1 MATDTPRQT
10 LTTPVRATGSVVGP
24 WRAMALRMEVL
35 WSWYRRYWRANLY
48 SSGLQPLLFLG
59 AMGLGLGSQVK
70 DGSFLG
76 GITYLQYIAPSL
88 LVSGIV
94 ATAVNEAGHPVLSGF
109 KWKQDYVAV
118 VATPITPQQLYGA
131 QLLWIVLRLSISA
144 VIYGLAAALFGAWTG
159 PGVLLALPLAVF
171 TGAACAAPVMA
182 FAAVTRGEGHAF
194 VALNRFVVLPMTLF
208 AGTFFPVDRLPGPCL
223 PLVWISPIWHG
234 NELVRAVTLGGLS
247 PLPALGH
254 ALFLVAMLVTGMLAG
269 RRSFYRRLVI

>member
-1 MATDTPRQT
+1 MATETPQRT
-10 LTTPVRATGSVVGP
+10 LAPPARATGSVVGP

-48 SSGLQPLLFLG
+48 SSGLQPLLFLS

-76 GITYLQYIAPSL
+76 DITYLQYIAPSL

-94 ATAVNEAGHPVLSGF
+94 ATSVNEAGHPILSGF

-194 VALNRFVVLPMTLF
+194 VALNRFAVLPMTLF

-234 NELVRAVTLGGLS
+234 NELVRAVTLDGLP

-254 ALFLVAMLVTGMLAG
+254 ALFLLAMLVTGVLLG

>member
-24 WRAMALRMEVL
+24 WRAMALRVEVL

>member
-1 MATDTPRQT
+1 MATDTSPQT
-10 LTTPVRATGSVVGP
+10 LAPPARATGTVVGP
-24 WRAMALRMEVL
+24 WRAMALRLEVQ
-35 WSWYRRYWRANLY
+35 WAWYRRYWRANLY
-48 SSGLQPLLFLG
+48 SSGLQPLLFLS

-70 DGSFLG
+70 DASFLG
-76 GITYLQYIAPSL
+76 GHTYLQYIAPTL

-109 KWKQDYVAV
+109 KWKQDYIAV

-131 QLLWIVLRLSISA
+131 QLLWIALRLSISA
-144 VIYGLAAALFGAWTG
+144 VIYGITAALFGAWTG
-159 PGVLLALPLAVF
+159 FGVLLALPLTVF

-208 AGTFFPVDRLPGPCL
+208 AGTYFPVDRLPGPCL

-234 NELVRAVTLGGLS
+234 NELVRGVTLGGLS

-254 ALFLVAMLVTGMLAG
+254 ALFLLAMLVAG
-269 RRSFYRRLVI
+269 VLLGHRNFSRRLVV

>member
-1 MATDTPRQT
+1 MATDTPQQT
-10 LTTPVRATGSVVGP
+10 LAPAAPATGTVVGP
-24 WRAMALRMEVL
+24 WRAMALRLEVQ

-48 SSGLQPLLFLG
+48 SSGLQPLLFLS

-70 DGSFLG
+70 DGSFLCG
-76 GITYLQYIAPSL
+76 HSYLQYIAPTL

-94 ATAVNEAGHPVLSGF
+94 ATAVNEAGHPILSGF

-131 QLLWIVLRLSISA
+131 QLLWIVLRLAISA
-144 VIYGLAAALFGAWTG
+144 VLYGLAAALFGAWTG

-171 TGAACAAPVMA
+171 AGTACAAPVMA

-208 AGTFFPVDRLPGPCL
+208 AGTFFPVDRLPRACL

-234 NELVRAVTLGGLS
+234 NELVRSVTLGH
-247 PLPALGH
+247 PALWPTLGH
-254 ALFLVAMLVTGMLAG
+254 TLFLLAMLVTGALLG